1 MAKTMEYF
9 SSRVPCLHAPR
20 RYLVRASMA
29 PYDVFS
35 SYNAGML
42 YPPHAFCFGS
52 AARLIAC
59 VVLLSLAACQS
70 RSAYG
75 QAGLRESLERL
86 DKNLDGSIEP
96 SEITPLARPY
106 FERLAREGAVRLDLN
121 RKYKISKLQEY
132 ARRYFAKRNGSAGG
146 RIEIEGDGDATVLP
160 FGTRPGEP
168 LVPEFGIAGMKF
180 RYTQDDLDSVER
192 TMRSNDKNK
201 DGFVDRD
208 EASRGKWTYKD
219 PFTEDLNNDG
229 RLSRME
235 LAQRYARR
243 RLLEQSANELRQR
256 AERKGGLPDKDEE
269 KKGADQSSSTW
280 WREGGTDYW
289 LTAALF
295 TRFDDDG
302 NKTLS
307 QRESEKMGI
316 PIGLTDLDRD
326 GEVTRDEL
334 FAYIKVK
341 QDEAG
346 GSATAAP
353 EWFTVADVNNDGQV
367 AMSEFSS
374 DWTVDKLAEFSS
386 YDAND
391 DGLLTIAEANRPQ
404 GTPRGTYRN
413 DVAEQLPPNRVVV
426 SEIEVI
432 DDAVI
437 GDLDVQMSLSHSST
451 SMIDG
456 YLVSPNGQRI
466 ELFAGIGGSGDSF
479 NDTIF
484 DDEADQSVERAGSPY
499 AGRFKPQGISKGQ
512 PGLAEY
518 RGSSA
523 KGIWQLVIR
532 GSRSSRFGILHGW
545 SLLIESQANASPT
558 KTAELPEGE

>member
-1 MAKTMEYF
+1 M
-9 SSRVPCLHAPR
+9 LH
-20 RYLVRASMA
+20 
-29 PYDVFS
+29 
-35 SYNAGML
+35 
-42 YPPHAFCFGS
+42 PHNTFCCGS
-52 AARLIAC
+52 AARLITCA
-59 VVLLSLAACQS
+59 LLLWFAACES
-70 RSAYG
+70 RVAYG
-75 QAGLRESLERL
+75 QAGLRASLERL

-132 ARRYFAKRNGSAGG
+132 ARRYFAERNGSAGD

-160 FGTRPGEP
+160 FGPRPGEA

-180 RYTQDDLDSVER
+180 RYTQDDLDSVKS
-192 TMRSNDKNK
+192 TMRNNDKNK

-256 AERKGGLPDKDEE
+256 AERKAGLNDESEE
-269 KKGADQSSSTW
+269 KENAQRSSSTW
-280 WREGGTDYW
+280 WRKGGSDYW
-289 LTAALF
+289 LTAALME
-295 TRFDDDG
+295 RFDDDG

-307 QRESEKMGI
+307 ERESEKMGI
-316 PIGLTDLDRD
+316 PIGLTDLNRD
-326 GEVTRDEL
+326 GQVTRDEL

-367 AMSEFSS
+367 AMSEFAS

-391 DGLLTIAEANRPQ
+391 DGLLTVAEANQAQ

-426 SEIEVI
+426 SEIEVS
-432 DDAVI
+432 DDVVI
-437 GDLDVQMSLSHSST
+437 ADLDVQMSLSHSST

-456 YLVSPNGQRI
+456 YLVSPNGKRI
-466 ELFAGIGGSGDSF
+466 ELFAGIGGTGDSF

-484 DDEADQSVERAGSPY
+484 DDEAEQPVERAGSPY
-499 AGRFKPQGISKGQ
+499 EGRFKPQGLSKEQ
-512 PGLAEY
+512 PGLEAY
-518 RGSSA
+518 DGINA
-523 KGIWQLVIR
+523 KGIWQLIIR
-532 GSRSSRFGILHGW
+532 GSRSSRFGILHRW
-545 SLLIESQANASPT
+545 SLLVEQES
-558 KTAELPEGE
+558 E